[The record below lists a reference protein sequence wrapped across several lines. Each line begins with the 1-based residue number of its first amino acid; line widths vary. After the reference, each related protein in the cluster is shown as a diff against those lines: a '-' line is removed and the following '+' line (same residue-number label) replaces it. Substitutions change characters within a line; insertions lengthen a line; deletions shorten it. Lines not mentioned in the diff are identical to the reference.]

1 MKTAVMKVNL
11 LLYLG
16 VEGGNELS
24 HHFAAVCAFE
34 QRFFDGKEEGID
46 FRTHRFT
53 DVSNLGLPV
62 TVMENADKGLS
73 RAGLEMLL
81 LAEIYELRA
90 CSQTRIAGRTAAV
103 RFQGDSLKFVCHNVY
118 EVTQCPRK

>member
-16 VEGGNELS
+16 VEGCYELS

-62 TVMENADKGLS
+62 AVMENADKGLS

-90 CSQTRIAGRTAAV
+90 CSQT
-103 RFQGDSLKFVCHNVY
+103 
-118 EVTQCPRK
+118 